1 MIFRHRSR
9 AAATVEASEPPEFS
23 LVHGGPL
30 FQLTRR
36 AHLSGPSL
44 ELLHRRILTVTLVAW
59 LPLLLLSVLGGRA
72 FAGVVTIPFLYDIET
87 HVRLLIALPLIVAAE
102 VVVDIRISPLVR
114 CFVERRIVVADD
126 LRAFNAAV
134 RSTMRADDSVA
145 AEIAL
150 LILVYTLGVWLWQSQ
165 MALAAATWYAG
176 PAAGHLQLTAAG
188 YWNAFVSIPIFQ
200 FLLLRWYLRIVLWF
214 RLLWRISRLELQLAP
229 SHPDQAGGLGFLGRS
244 AHAFGPILLAQGAVL
259 SGAIASRVLYDGQ
272 NLTSFTVEAAS
283 LVGALVL
290 FILGPLVMFTPKLD
304 RAKRAGLAAY
314 SMLASRYVFRFEEKW
329 IRAGGMEK
337 DDLLGSGDIQSLADL
352 ANSYQVVRAMRLVP
366 FGRDDV
372 IRLVATT
379 AAPLLPLALTV
390 FPLQELVTRLIK
402 LLL

>member
-1 MIFRHRSR
+1 MILGHRSK
-9 AAATVEASEPPEFS
+9 ATTTVAEPEPPEFS

-30 FQLTRR
+30 FQLTQR

-44 ELLHRRILTVTLVAW
+44 ELLHRRVLTVTLVAW
-59 LPLLLLSVLGGRA
+59 LPLLLLSVLGGHA
-72 FAGVVTIPFLYDIET
+72 FAGAVTIPFLYDIET

-102 VVVDIRISPLVR
+102 VVVDIRVSPLVR
-114 CFVERRIVVADD
+114 CFVERRIVTGDD

-150 LILVYTLGVWLWQSQ
+150 LILVYTLGVWLWQSHI
-165 MALAAATWYAG
+165 ALAAATWYAR
-176 PAAGHLQLTAAG
+176 PAAGHLQFTAAG

-200 FLLLRWYLRIVLWF
+200 FLLLRWYVRIMLWF
-214 RLLWRISRLELQLAP
+214 RLLWRISRLDLHLTPA
-229 SHPDQAGGLGFLGRS
+229 HPDQAGGLGFLGRS

-259 SGAIASRVLYDGQ
+259 SGSIASRVLYDGQ
-272 NLTSFTVEAAS
+272 NLTSFTVEAVS

-290 FILGPLVMFTPKLD
+290 FILGPLVMFAPKLD

-314 SMLASRYVFRFEEKW
+314 SMLANRYVFRFEEKW
-329 IRAGGMEK
+329 IRAGGMDQ

-352 ANSYQVVRAMRLVP
+352 ANSYQIVRGMRVVP

-372 IRLVATT
+372 IRLVVTT
-379 AAPLLPLALTV
+379 AVPLLPLALTV